1 MILKINSLINI
12 NKPSVSNFLRIK
24 VKIFLSI
31 LKKIKSQIQGLK
43 ILIMK
48 YQTKLSNKA
57 MIRPNSVLMNF
68 LKIQMFTSK
77 GIKTIYQV
85 NNPVLSIP
93 INKIVF

>member
-1 MILKINSLINI
+1 
-12 NKPSVSNFLRIK
+12 
-24 VKIFLSI
+24 
-31 LKKIKSQIQGLK
+31 
-43 ILIMK
+43 MK